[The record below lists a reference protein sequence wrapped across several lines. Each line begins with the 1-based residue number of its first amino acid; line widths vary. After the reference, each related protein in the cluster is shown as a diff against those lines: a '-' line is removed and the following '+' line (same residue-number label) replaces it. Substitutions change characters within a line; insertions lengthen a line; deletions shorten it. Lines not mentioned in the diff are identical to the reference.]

1 MLRIKKAGEGHQHPK
16 VKDITKVTTK
26 EDTSRLNADLP
37 KSFYI
42 KVKVFAMENDMSITD
57 MVKEALTEYM
67 RVKKIE

>member
-1 MLRIKKAGEGHQHPK
+1 M
-16 VKDITKVTTK
+16 
-26 EDTSRLNADLP
+26 NADLP